1 MAMIYF
7 TAIAIISII
16 SAIIPIGTMFAYGAN
31 NPLNQACYNSGF
43 TDGQKNNAYNQGQFS
58 QCGINGKAYY
68 EGFINGCISGQG
80 KSFFSCQQLTNSP
93 LGGGSGNGVGLNN
106 NDQNNNDQNNN
117 DQNNN
122 DQNNNDQ
129 NNNDQKNN
137 TPPNQACYNSGF
149 TDGQKNNAYNQ
160 GQFSQCGINGK
171 A

>member
-31 NPLNQACYNSGF
+31 NPQNQACYNSGF

-58 QCGINGKAYY
+58 QCGVNGKAYH

-93 LGGGSGNGVGLNN
+93 LGGGSG
-106 NDQNNNDQNNN
+106 
-117 DQNNN
+117 
-122 DQNNNDQ
+122 
-129 NNNDQKNN
+129 
-137 TPPNQACYNSGF
+137 SGGSSF
-149 TDGQKNNAYNQ
+149 TG
-160 GQFSQCGINGK
+160 
-171 A
+171 